1 MSTKFDIIQ
10 CIRTCY
16 HQEDRRRSMKNRE
29 ALLCLLGEMCY
40 QYDIV
45 GGLLLWTKTIKIMGL
60 CLCCSLVIESIV
72 LQWAGLGTSGPGPRD
87 QPRHS
92 HSI

>member
-1 MSTKFDIIQ
+1 MLPS
-10 CIRTCY
+10 
-16 HQEDRRRSMKNRE
+16 RRSQKITSMKDRE
-29 ALLCLLGEMCY
+29 ALLCFLGEMCY

-72 LQWAGLGTSGPGPRD
+72 LQWAGLGTMDPGRGTSRD
-87 QPRHS
+87 IH
-92 HSI
+92 ILYNYNI